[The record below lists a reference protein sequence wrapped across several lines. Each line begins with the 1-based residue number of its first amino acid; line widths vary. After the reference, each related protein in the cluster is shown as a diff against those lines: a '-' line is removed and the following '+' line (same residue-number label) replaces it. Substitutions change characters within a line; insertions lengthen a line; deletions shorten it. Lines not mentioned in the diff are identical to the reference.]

1 MFGFARSGEEI
12 DMHLAFAMYHL
23 SAIGKAAFN
32 FDLKVALSPCSRTR
46 IGRTVTVIFRTV
58 MIIPTVMGYSPLRA
72 PLTPP
77 PPIACLPARATRA
90 RAPVTVHCSVPICP
104 TPLRDGGVCKETR
117 AAVAAVGVNS
127 ARRTATGACNATRCA
142 AVRCVATCRAVLQS
156 LRGRGLPYR

>member
-32 FDLKVALSPCSRTR
+32 FDLKVALWPCSPLNRTL
-46 IGRTVTVIFRTV
+46 